1 MKLNLTRKNFSSGI
15 NFALIFIFL
24 FSCSVNIFAK
34 KIKPNSVYVINLQGT
49 LIEHKER
56 DKFSD
61 MLPALLGMKPNY
73 TIGLN
78 HVLKNIHEAGKS
90 PNIIGIY
97 LYNGNLSAGYGMI
110 KEIRNALVDFK
121 KSGKFIVAYAD
132 NYTQSNYYLAS
143 VADKIMFN
151 PYGTLDI
158 KGLSTKTTFYKNA
171 IDKLGI
177 DMQVVK
183 VGTFKSAVEPYT
195 NTEMSE
201 ANRVQMTEFLNSI
214 WKNLSSEMA
223 VSRKITSDSINILAN
238 QYCGLQPNDKLRAS
252 HLIDTLVYVDE
263 TDSILNRYLAYNQ
276 RHNKVGHNAF
286 TEINRKS
293 IKDKNKIAILYVDG
307 AIGESNNEVNAKSVS
322 RICKELELNNAVKA
336 VVVRVNSPGGSA
348 FESEKIWRAFSKLK
362 EKKPIIV
369 SMGNYAASG
378 GYYISCMANKILAQP
393 TTITGSIGIF
403 GVFPNMKGIN
413 DKIGLSYDG
422 VKTNKMS
429 DAFSTHRAF
438 TDEERALLQE
448 NVNRGY
454 ELFVKRCAD
463 GRKKTIEEIK
473 AIAQGRIWSGED
485 ALKIGLVDE
494 LGGLYDAVKV
504 AALSANINTYQ
515 LVVASTKSKSNK
527 PGQISIEQKIEENIL
542 KNKLGDYYQLFKEL
556 NEIQQRDKIQAR
568 LLFDFNDL

>member
-1 MKLNLTRKNFSSGI
+1 MKLNLTRKNFSSVI
-15 NFALIFIFL
+15 NFVLIFIFL

-110 KEIRNALVDFK
+110 KEIRNALIDFK

-132 NYTQSNYYLAS
+132 NYLQSNYYLAS
-143 VADKIMFN
+143 VADKVMFN

-238 QYCGLQPNDKLRAS
+238 QYCGLQPNDRLRAS
-252 HLIDTLVYVDE
+252 HLIDTLVYIDE
-263 TDSILNRYLAYNQ
+263 TDSILNGYSAYKQ
-276 RHNKVGHNAF
+276 RHNKIGHNAF

-293 IKDKNKIAILYVDG
+293 INDKNKIAILYVDG
-307 AIGESNNEVNAKSVS
+307 AIGESNNEINAKSIS

-393 TTITGSIGIF
+393 TTITESIGIF

-463 GRKKTIEEIK
+463 GRKKTMEEIK

-527 PGQISIEQKIEENIL
+527 LGQISIEQKIEENIL